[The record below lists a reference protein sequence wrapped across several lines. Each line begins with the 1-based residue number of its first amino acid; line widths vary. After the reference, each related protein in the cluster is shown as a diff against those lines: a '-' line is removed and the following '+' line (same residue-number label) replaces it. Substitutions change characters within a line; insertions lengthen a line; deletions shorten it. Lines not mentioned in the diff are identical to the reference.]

1 MNISKKNW
9 KLLSRKVVY
18 DGYPFIKVSIDKV
31 QLPDGKIIDDY
42 HRIEVHNAVMLLVEN
57 SERKLLVYKE
67 YRHGVSEVSLTF
79 PAGGIEKNESI
90 YDASERELIEETGY
104 TSKNL
109 KLINNYIVS
118 GSYMFGEL
126 SYIRIQDIQ
135 KKSAPVSKDLEDP
148 EHVWMNKDEIKDSI
162 KNQDFKALTYAT
174 GAMLW
179 LLNYEEN

>member
-57 SERKLLVYKE
+57 SEKKLLVYKE

-104 TSKNL
+104 HGKQW
-109 KLINNYIVS
+109 KLIGKYFPTPAYNTCIIHSYLTHCYKQTETNYDEDEVLETKIFSVS
-118 GSYMFGEL
+118 
-126 SYIRIQDIQ
+126 
-135 KKSAPVSKDLEDP
+135 
-148 EHVWMNKDEIKDSI
+148 EIKKMLRNNKFSDI
-162 KNQDFKALTYAT
+162 KTYIS
-174 GAMLW
+174 LERFIK
-179 LLNYEEN
+179 YY